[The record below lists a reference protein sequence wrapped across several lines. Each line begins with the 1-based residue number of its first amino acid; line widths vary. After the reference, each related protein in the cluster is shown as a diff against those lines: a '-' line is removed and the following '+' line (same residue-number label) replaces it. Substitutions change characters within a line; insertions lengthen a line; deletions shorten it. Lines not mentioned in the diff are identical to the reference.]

1 MKNVKNRLGYGA
13 ICAVLCVIFLGLVI
27 CGIGLMS
34 GSLSKKYSKMDTEI
48 NSALNTEETVQLYS
62 IGSDKTYEG
71 SFVLG
76 TGTVKEKEY
85 ITAYQL
91 TEDGGKRYYKM
102 DKSLTT
108 VYETLKGDEQ
118 AYAIISKNGSSV
130 TDIKLYVPENTI
142 NREIDLDL

>member
-1 MKNVKNRLGYGA
+1 
-13 ICAVLCVIFLGLVI
+13 
-27 CGIGLMS
+27 
-34 GSLSKKYSKMDTEI
+34 MDTEI